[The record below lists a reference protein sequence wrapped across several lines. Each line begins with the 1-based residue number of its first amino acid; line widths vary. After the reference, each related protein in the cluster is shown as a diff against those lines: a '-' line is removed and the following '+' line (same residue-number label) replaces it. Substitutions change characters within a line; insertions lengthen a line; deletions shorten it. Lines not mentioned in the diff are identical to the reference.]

1 MLTMQAISIMVF
13 AWISDRYQ
21 QRASVIA
28 VQAIGTLVGLII
40 TGFAPSPGWRYAGT
54 RAKDMWKNHADP
66 SFFAVP
72 FRDILE

>member
-1 MLTMQAISIMVF
+1 MQAISIMVF

-40 TGFAPSPGWRYAGT
+40 TGFAPSPGWRYAG
-54 RAKDMWKNHADP
+54 A
-66 SFFAVP
+66 
-72 FRDILE
+72 